1 MDRNDAL
8 QKALGLMDPDGLLR
22 SSDRDR
28 ARIERM
34 VLGWVD
40 AYGAE
45 TAMKMSQRSH
55 RYLKAWKTV
64 RDKRHK
70 GEGDPTP

>member
-1 MDRNDAL
+1 MERNDAL

-22 SSDRDR
+22 TNHRDR
-28 ARIERM
+28 TRIERM
-34 VLGWVD
+34 VLGWID
-40 AYGAE
+40 TYGTENAL
-45 TAMKMSQRSH
+45 MMSQRSH